1 MHDGY
6 TPSSANISI
15 PREEYTTLTKIRDKH
30 KCLLVAI
37 KNLQRFK
44 VGYSYRDSEVRDSEV
59 RESEPTMLP
68 DTKGGYVNHREL
80 SDLILTDEEISKRNK
95 ISKIDEEINR
105 LNAEREKLSN
115 GK

>member
-15 PREEYTTLTKIRDKH
+15 PREEYSALTKIRDKH
-30 KCLLVAI
+30 KCLLAAI

-44 VGYSYRDSEVRDSEV
+44 VGYIDRHSSPS
-59 RESEPTMLP
+59 MLP
-68 DTKGGYVNHREL
+68 DDNGEYIRLKDL
-80 SDLILTDEEISKRNK
+80 SDLTLTDEEISRRNK

>member
-6 TPSSANISI
+6 TPSSNNISI
-15 PREEYTTLTKIRDKH
+15 PKDEYQSLLRIKTKYRD
-30 KCLLVAI
+30 LLAAI

-44 VGYSYRDSEVRDSEV
+44 VGYVDRHSSPS
-59 RESEPTMLP
+59 MLP
-68 DTKGGYVNHREL
+68 NENGEYIRL
-80 SDLILTDEEISKRNK
+80 SDLSDLTLTDEEISRRNK
-95 ISKIDEEINR
+95 IKKIDEEINR

>member
-6 TPSSANISI
+6 TPSTANISI
-15 PREEYTTLTKIRDKH
+15 PREEYNSLTKVRDKY
-30 KCLLVAI
+30 KCLLAAI

-44 VGYSYRDSEVRDSEV
+44 VGYIDRHSAPS
-59 RESEPTMLP
+59 MLL
-68 DTKGGYVNHREL
+68 DTAGEYVNHREL

-95 ISKIDEEINR
+95 IRDIDEEINR

>member
-1 MHDGY
+1 MSAYQNTIDRHSA
-6 TPSSANISI
+6 PS
-15 PREEYTTLTKIRDKH
+15 
-30 KCLLVAI
+30 
-37 KNLQRFK
+37 
-44 VGYSYRDSEVRDSEV
+44 
-59 RESEPTMLP
+59 MLP

-95 ISKIDEEINR
+95 IRDIDQEIKR

>member
-95 ISKIDEEINR
+95 IRDIDEEIKR
-105 LNAEREKLSN
+105 LNVEREKLSN

>member
-6 TPSSANISI
+6 TPLSANISI
-15 PREEYTTLTKIRDKH
+15 PRKEYSALTKIRDKH
-30 KCLLVAI
+30 KCLLAAI

-44 VGYSYRDSEVRDSEV
+44 VGYIDRHSAPS
-59 RESEPTMLP
+59 MLL
-68 DTKGGYVNHREL
+68 DTTGEYVNHREL

-95 ISKIDEEINR
+95 IRDIDEEIKR

>member
-6 TPSSANISI
+6 TPSSNNISI
-15 PREEYTTLTKIRDKH
+15 PKDEYQSLLRIKTKYRD
-30 KCLLVAI
+30 LLAVI

-44 VGYSYRDSEVRDSEV
+44 VGYVDRHSSPS
-59 RESEPTMLP
+59 MLP
-68 DTKGGYVNHREL
+68 NENGEYIRLNDL
-80 SDLILTDEEISKRNK
+80 SDLTLTDEEISRRNK
-95 ISKIDEEINR
+95 IKTIDEEINR

>member
-6 TPSSANISI
+6 TPLSANISI
-15 PREEYTTLTKIRDKH
+15 PREEYTALTKIRDKH
-30 KCLLVAI
+30 KCLLAAI

-44 VGYSYRDSEVRDSEV
+44 VGYTYRDSEVRQSV
-59 RESEPTMLP
+59 PSMLP
-68 DTKGGYVNHREL
+68 DNKGGYVNHREL

>member
-6 TPSSANISI
+6 TPLSANISI
-15 PREEYTTLTKIRDKH
+15 PREEYTALTKIRDKH
-30 KCLLVAI
+30 KCLLAAI

-44 VGYSYRDSEVRDSEV
+44 VGYTYRDSTVGQSA
-59 RESEPTMLP
+59 PTMLP